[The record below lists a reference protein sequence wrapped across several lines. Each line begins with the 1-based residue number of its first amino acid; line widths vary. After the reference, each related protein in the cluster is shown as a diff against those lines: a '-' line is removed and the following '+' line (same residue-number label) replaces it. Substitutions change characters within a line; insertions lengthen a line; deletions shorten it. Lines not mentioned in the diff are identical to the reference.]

1 MTLEKKNSLLG
12 NCYSKNVLDVL
23 FVFLLWEGRELVYS
37 LAVDLLWTPHAA
49 LQLVEHRVNSCRR
62 DFSVGREW
70 RKDSAHTDYWRSKTP
85 TQSQPSCDGAAD
97 RNPTVK
103 GSTEQAC
110 LCWNCSC
117 WPHCF
122 SLNALVVCEDADHHT
137 EKKCVKL
144 RL

>member
-1 MTLEKKNSLLG
+1 MWAEN
-12 NCYSKNVLDVL
+12 D
-23 FVFLLWEGRELVYS
+23 GRTAPTQITEE
-37 LAVDLLWTPHAA
+37 T
-49 LQLVEHRVNSCRR
+49 N
-62 DFSVGREW
+62 
-70 RKDSAHTDYWRSKTP
+70 KTP
-85 TQSQPSCDGAAD
+85 THSQPSCDGAAD

-103 GSTEQAC
+103 GSTEQTC